1 MDSVLVSS
9 LDNLGTFAF
18 AMSGTLT
25 AMNKKFDYFGAL
37 VVAFVTATG
46 GGTLRDLLMDA
57 TPVFWIEAT
66 HYFIYILAG
75 FLLAVLFQT
84 RLLRFN
90 RTMFAFDTIGI
101 SVFTI
106 IGMEKTLSL
115 GFSPFIAINMGVMSA
130 VVGGVIRD
138 VLTNIQPLIFRKE
151 IYALACYA
159 GGVVY
164 LALVS
169 TGLPD
174 PVNIL
179 LTIFLIMLIR
189 HLAIRRHWTISPHR
203 TGGDADYSE

>member
-1 MDSVLVSS
+1 MDSILVSY
-9 LDNLGTFAF
+9 LDNFGTFAF
-18 AMSGTLT
+18 AMSGTL
-25 AMNKKFDYFGAL
+25 AALNKRFDYFGAL

-75 FLLAVLFQT
+75 FVLAVLFQT

-90 RTMFAFDTIGI
+90 RTLFVFDTIGI
-101 SVFTI
+101 SIFTI
-106 IGMEKTLSL
+106 IGLEKTLNL
-115 GFSPFIAINMGVMSA
+115 GFTPFIAINMGVMSA

-159 GGVVY
+159 GGLVY
-164 LALVS
+164 LILKN
-169 TGLPD
+169 TGFS
-174 PVNIL
+174 PVLNIF
-179 LTIFLIMLIR
+179 LTIFLIILIR
-189 HLAIRRHWTISPHR
+189 HIAIKRHWTISPH
-203 TGGDADYSE
+203 S